1 MKQRKPFLP
10 SLSGR
15 TPWALTVL
23 VAVFS
28 ALALLPGC
36 KKKEAPQARPPA
48 EVTAIKIEPKDTPV
62 GIEFVG
68 QTASSHQVEI
78 RARVNAF
85 LDKRTYTEGS
95 LVHAGRGHVQDG
107 PEALPGATGRGTG
120 CACATAGPPDHGAA
134 PISRG

>member
-15 TPWALTVL
+15 MPWALTVL
-23 VAVFS
+23 VAVFL

-36 KKKEAPQARPPA
+36 GKKEAPQARPPA
-48 EVTAIKIEPKDTPV
+48 EVTAIKIDPKDTPIV
-62 GIEFVG
+62 IEFVG

-85 LDKRTYTEGS
+85 LDKRTYIEGS

-107 PEALPGATGRGTG
+107 PKAIPGATGR
-120 CACATAGPPDHGAA
+120 ANRARLRN
-134 PISRG
+134 SRPA